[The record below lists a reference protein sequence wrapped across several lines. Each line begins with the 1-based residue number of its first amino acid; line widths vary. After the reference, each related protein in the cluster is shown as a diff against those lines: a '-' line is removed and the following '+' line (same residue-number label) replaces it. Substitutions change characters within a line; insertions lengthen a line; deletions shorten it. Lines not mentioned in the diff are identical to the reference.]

1 MWYASPLAP
10 CGTANGTVALPAF
23 LSASASTD
31 TASNVLGWVLMR
43 LAFVIMATFS
53 ICVGMP

>member
-10 CGTANGTVALPAF
+10 CGTANGTVTLPDFFRARACVDSSVHDFGCVLTRFAL
-23 LSASASTD
+23 
-31 TASNVLGWVLMR
+31 
-43 LAFVIMATFS
+43 VIIATFS